1 MNYRIRVSNKAQ
13 KTLKKLGRSGK
24 FNPTV
29 LNKILRLLEKG
40 RVLPE
45 QYKNHQLQ
53 GDLTGFSEC
62 HIGFNLLLQYERDEV
77 LRLITIAKIGTHQ
90 ELFGE

>member
-1 MNYRIRVSNKAQ
+1 MNYRLKVSNKAQ

-24 FNPTV
+24 FNPAI
-29 LNKILRLLEKG
+29 LNKILHCLENG
-40 RVLPE
+40 GVLPE
-45 QYKNHQLQ
+45 QYKDHQLH
-53 GDLTGFSEC
+53 GDLAGFSEC
-62 HIGFNLLLQYERDEV
+62 HLGFNLLLQYEKDEA